1 MASMPDGE
9 GLFVDPEPFSP
20 SIFLDLPPTPR
31 PDGSGQEPA
40 SSDDLVLPFIS
51 RMLMEEDFNDEF
63 FYQFPN
69 HPTLLQAQEPYA
81 QILYDS
87 TTTTAGSSSSGT
99 NSSASGSA
107 AALSPSSSD
116 DPAQPYPNAGLH
128 DSTAGDVGAFFLPAQ
143 DGTILGF
150 EQSPAQLGNVGDVN
164 AFVAG
169 QHGGSTST
177 QSSASL
183 EDGKASRP
191 EQAAAEGE
199 HGASSVFFSGQNNRV
214 NMDMLN
220 QAFLKGM
227 EEAKKLLPTNNNLLM
242 NPAFATTGGEEEQAR
257 GNGRVRK
264 NRVNWDDLEAET
276 CRKSKLMVP
285 EPEENDEMVDEMIVN
300 GYDMCLKEM
309 KALQITMG
317 SEAKKNTRKGRGK
330 SAQGRRS
337 TDEAVDLS
345 TMLIHCAQAVARD
358 NRRSAFELLKQIK
371 QHSSPKGDA
380 TQRLAH
386 YFAKGLEARLAGSGS
401 ELYRSLVAERIPVIE
416 YLKAYQLYLA
426 ACCFKMMAF
435 KFSNMTMCKVMAG
448 RKKVHIVDY
457 GIQYGFQW
465 PSMLCNMATWKGGPP
480 EVRITG
486 IDLPQ
491 PGFHPAARIEETGR
505 RLSNC
510 AHQFGVP
517 FKFHSIAARWETICV
532 EDLNIDPD
540 EVLIVNSIVNFGNL
554 MDEGVD
560 VDKPS
565 PRDVVLSNIRKMQPD
580 MFILFVTNV
589 SYSAPFFVTR
599 FREALFYYSAMFDM
613 LDATTPR
620 DNHQRFLVER
630 SIYSKCALN
639 VVACEGLDRVERP
652 ETYKQWQVRNRRAGL
667 RQLPLDPDVVKSV
680 KEKVREQYHKDFVI
694 DVDHQWLLEGWKG
707 RILYAMSTWAAD
719 DAT

>member
-1 MASMPDGE
+1 MLIHCAQSVATGDRRSAMELLRQIKQHSSPRGDATQRVAHCFAEGLEARIAGTGSQVYHSLVAKRTSLVDYLKAYRMFMAASSLKKAYVMFCNTTILNTVAGRSKLHIVVYGVQYAWVPPAYQIEETGRRLSNCALEFGVPFKFQAIAAKWETVRAEDLNIDPDEVLVVNCECDFNNLMDERCDVDTLSPRDMVLNNIRKMRPNTHEMYFYVMFITVSEAEKASTLTHRAAMASMPDGE

-264 NRVNWDDLEAET
+264 
-276 CRKSKLMVP
+276 K
-285 EPEENDEMVDEMIVN
+285 
-300 GYDMCLKEM
+300 
-309 KALQITMG
+309 
-317 SEAKKNTRKGRGK
+317 
-330 SAQGRRS
+330 QG
-337 TDEAVDLS
+337 
-345 TMLIHCAQAVARD
+345 
-358 NRRSAFELLKQIK
+358 
-371 QHSSPKGDA
+371 
-380 TQRLAH
+380 
-386 YFAKGLEARLAGSGS
+386 
-401 ELYRSLVAERIPVIE
+401 
-416 YLKAYQLYLA
+416 QL
-426 ACCFKMMAF
+426 
-435 KFSNMTMCKVMAG
+435 G
-448 RKKVHIVDY
+448 
-457 GIQYGFQW
+457 
-465 PSMLCNMATWKGGPP
+465 
-480 EVRITG
+480 
-486 IDLPQ
+486 
-491 PGFHPAARIEETGR
+491 
-505 RLSNC
+505 
-510 AHQFGVP
+510 
-517 FKFHSIAARWETICV
+517 
-532 EDLNIDPD
+532 
-540 EVLIVNSIVNFGNL
+540 
-554 MDEGVD
+554 
-560 VDKPS
+560 
-565 PRDVVLSNIRKMQPD
+565 
-580 MFILFVTNV
+580 
-589 SYSAPFFVTR
+589 
-599 FREALFYYSAMFDM
+599 
-613 LDATTPR
+613 
-620 DNHQRFLVER
+620 
-630 SIYSKCALN
+630 
-639 VVACEGLDRVERP
+639 
-652 ETYKQWQVRNRRAGL
+652 
-667 RQLPLDPDVVKSV
+667 
-680 KEKVREQYHKDFVI
+680 
-694 DVDHQWLLEGWKG
+694 
-707 RILYAMSTWAAD
+707 
-719 DAT
+719 